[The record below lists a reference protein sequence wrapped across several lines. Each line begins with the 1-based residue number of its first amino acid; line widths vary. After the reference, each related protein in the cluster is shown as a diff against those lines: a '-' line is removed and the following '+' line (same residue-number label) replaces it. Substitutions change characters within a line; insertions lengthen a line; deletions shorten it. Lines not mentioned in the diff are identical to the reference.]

1 MIYLDNFKIDLI
13 KNHDTFIFD
22 CDGVLWTGSKKIN
35 NADKV
40 IKKIIEMKKQVLFL
54 TNSSTKTT
62 DTLIKKFNS
71 FKIPINKK
79 NLIHA
84 GLAASFFINNLNLK
98 PKSNIYI
105 IGSENLHKTL
115 KDNTNDLIFHGLED
129 NNKTLNTFSKNKN
142 EIELLKSEIKKNKYS
157 AVVVGW
163 DNQFNTYKLAKA
175 CAILKYQKKC
185 KFISTNNDYA
195 TPFSEDL
202 IMPANGSIVSS
213 IELSSGIKS
222 ICVGKPSKELGIN
235 IIKKFKLN
243 PQKTIMIGDRIDSD
257 LYFGK
262 NNSFKT
268 CIVLSGVTNLEMIMK
283 LDYKNKPDFYA
294 SNIESLIK

>member
-1 MIYLDNFKIDLI
+1 
-13 KNHDTFIFD
+13 
-22 CDGVLWTGSKKIN
+22 
-35 NADKV
+35 
-40 IKKIIEMKKQVLFL
+40 MKKRVLFL

-62 DTLIKKFNS
+62 DILIQKFKLLN
-71 FKIPINKK
+71 IPVNKK

-84 GLAASFFINNLNLK
+84 GLATSLFLNNLQLK
-98 PKSNIYI
+98 SNSNIYV
-105 IGSENLHKTL
+105 IGSRNLYKTLINNTKNLIFNGLNDNDKTL
-115 KDNTNDLIFHGLED
+115 K
-129 NNKTLNTFSKNKN
+129 TFSENKN
-142 EIELLKSEIKKNKYS
+142 ELDSLKLEIRENKYS

-163 DNQFNTYKLAKA
+163 DDSFNTYKLAKA
-175 CAILKYQKKC
+175 TSILKYQKNC
-185 KFISTNNDYA
+185 YFISTNNDYTA
-195 TPFSEDL
+195 PFSSEL
-202 IMPANGSIVSS
+202 VMPANGSIISS
-213 IELSSGIKS
+213 IEKASGKKS